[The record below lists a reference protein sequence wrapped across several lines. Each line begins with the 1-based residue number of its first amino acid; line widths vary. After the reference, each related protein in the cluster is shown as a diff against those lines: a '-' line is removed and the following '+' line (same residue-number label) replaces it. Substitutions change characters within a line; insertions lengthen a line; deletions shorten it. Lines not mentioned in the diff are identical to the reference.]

1 MCAANV
7 QLILPDKENKKVIE
21 EKDLEIC
28 SKDQENLMLKDKVQG
43 ITRGHVKYILSN
55 AQLAA
60 FPRSWPQ
67 KIKSWEML
75 WMSKSL
81 LYPQTSI
88 YLWHFNIYFFLNFT
102 SKMCKF

>member
-1 MCAANV
+1 MMCAANV

-60 FPRSWPQ
+60 LSEELTSENKKLKHAIHAQ
-67 KIKSWEML
+67 KLVI
-75 WMSKSL
+75 
-81 LYPQTSI
+81 
-88 YLWHFNIYFFLNFT
+88 FT
-102 SKMCKF
+102 N